1 MAGNGEHAMKFVNE
15 LLDKIK
21 APFFRE
27 METLRSLKARLTGQ
41 ENARLN
47 PWDVAYYANLRAE
60 EHFRLDQE
68 ELRRHFPLPR
78 VLDGLFSLAERLYG
92 IRVKEIPTRQSL
104 SGIPAGESGIR
115 TCAFS
120 RLTTATA
127 TDWVPFTWIF
137 SPVAINGPERG

>member
-1 MAGNGEHAMKFVNE
+1 
-15 LLDKIK
+15 
-21 APFFRE
+21 

-92 IRVKEIPTRQSL
+92 IRVKEVPARQSL
-104 SGIPAGESGIR
+104 SGIPAGESAGTVEVWHPDVR
-115 TCAFS
+115 FS

>member
-1 MAGNGEHAMKFVNE
+1 
-15 LLDKIK
+15 
-21 APFFRE
+21 

-92 IRVKEIPTRQSL
+92 IRVKEIPARQSL
-104 SGIPAGESGIR
+104 SGIPAGESAGAVEVWHPDVR
-115 TCAFS
+115 FS

-127 TDWVPFTWIF
+127 TGWVPFTWIF